1 GAVHVGVLF
10 VRSDQVERAGFV
22 DAGDAVRVAEGA
34 IVAWRRITAGA
45 VRLPARGGRVVGGP
59 VLAGRVQRIDP
70 EAAHAWRFIPRSMRQ
85 PRVELR
91 AIVAAGV
98 AHDAVVV
105 ADGGGERI
113 HPRGGQLVG
122 CVGFTYLE
130 RAPAPCQAREA
141 VARCPRPLHRAVGD
155 TGSRG

>member
-1 GAVHVGVLF
+1 TGAVHVLMLL
-10 VRSDQVERAGFV
+10 VRSDQIERTGFV
-22 DAGDAVRVAEGA
+22 DAGDAERVAEGA
-34 IVAWRRITAGA
+34 VGAWRWIAAGA
-45 VRLPARGGRVVGGP
+45 VRFAARGDRVVGGP
-59 VLAGRVQRIDP
+59 VLARREQRIDP
-70 EAAHAWRFIPRSMRQ
+70 EATHAWRFIPRGVRE

-122 CVGFTYLE
+122 CVG
-130 RAPAPCQAREA
+130 
-141 VARCPRPLHRAVGD
+141 
-155 TGSRG
+155 